1 MTVNVGKTDRLL
13 RAALGVVLLLLAF
26 ASGLPRFEGGFVKYA
41 AALVGVVMIVTAA
54 IRMCPIYS
62 IFGIKTCRT

>member
-26 ASGLPRFEGGFVKYA
+26 ASGLPLFEGGFVKYA
-41 AALVGVVMIVTAA
+41 AALIGVVMIVTAA